1 MAPSDLIVPGAG
13 LCNTC
18 VHQRVVA
25 TARGS
30 RFSLCERS
38 RTDPRYAR
46 YPPLP
51 IRGCPGHE
59 PGRRRAE
66 GDR

>member
-1 MAPSDLIVPGAG
+1 MDSAASSVPGAG

-18 VHQRVVA
+18 VYQRVVA
-25 TARGS
+25 TTRGS

-38 RTDPRYAR
+38 RSDPVYKR

-51 IRGCPGHE
+51 VRACPGFQA
-59 PGRRRAE
+59 GRRAS
-66 GDR
+66 